1 MSLWIALDAG
11 NVKRSLV
18 NGRVHLSIVLSSGKM
33 FGVIVFSAL
42 MVNYCGKS
50 SELSADRLRYSKS
63 VVRLHYPTIE
73 KMRGKPFAQRILACA
88 HVSGLRPYERA
99 PLRARL
105 SQAMGVVLE
114 YVLQIGSFGSF

>member
-11 NVKRSLV
+11 NVKRSLA

-33 FGVIVFSAL
+33 FGEIVFSAL

-73 KMRGKPFAQRILACA
+73 KMRGKPHVQRTLARA
-88 HVSGLRPYERA
+88 HASGLCPRQRA
-99 PLRARL
+99 PLRAHISQLLRL
-105 SQAMGVVLE
+105 VLQS
-114 YVLQIGSFGSF
+114 VLQIGYFGSF